1 MWHNDCETYVLL
13 KLIKVWAVNIYNII
27 SWICQQPQ
35 KLLKLIILE
44 NSLPYGMSE
53 LNESQKFSPS
63 IVLLFTV
70 YVRILIG

>member
-1 MWHNDCETYVLL
+1 MLHNDCEMYLLL
-13 KLIKVWAVNIYNII
+13 KLIKVWAVNIYI

-35 KLLKLIILE
+35 KPLKLITFE

-63 IVLLFTV
+63 IVLSFTV

>member
-1 MWHNDCETYVLL
+1 MWHNDCETYMLL
-13 KLIKVWAVNIYNII
+13 KLIKVWAVNIYIL
-27 SWICQQPQ
+27 WICRQPQ
-35 KLLKLIILE
+35 KPLKLIILK

-63 IVLLFTV
+63 IVLSFTV